1 MQERVPQWV
10 YVVIGVLLVVV
21 AVLATKTFTRTDG
34 ERLATAPL
42 QSARDLPERD
52 RQAQAPDSEVGQLRN
67 EVKESGN
74 RVRQLETRLE
84 ETNRVLSATQE
95 RLKTAQ
101 RPAER
106 PAVAAPPPAPAR
118 EQPAARTPEPSP
130 PPYSRRAAEPG
141 QYEIVRTTTVFD
153 RPSPSARDV
162 TTITRGTRVTVVG
175 SEGDWLE
182 VRSKQGRPPGFIRR
196 DDAMFVEGSSESR

>member
-21 AVLATKTFTRTDG
+21 AVLATKTFTRSDG

-42 QSARDLPERD
+42 PGPRELPERD
-52 RQAQAPDSEVGQLRN
+52 RQAQALDSEVGQLRK
-67 EVKESGN
+67 EVQESSN

-84 ETNRVLSATQE
+84 ETNRALGAAQE
-95 RLKTAQ
+95 KLKTAQ
-101 RPAER
+101 RPVER
-106 PAVAAPPPAPAR
+106 PPVAAPPPAPAR
-118 EQPAARTPEPSP
+118 EQPAARSPEPAP

-141 QYEIVRTTTVFD
+141 QYEVIRTTTVFD
-153 RPSPSARDV
+153 RPSASGRDV
-162 TTITRGTRVTVVG
+162 ATITRGTRVTVVG

-182 VRSKQGRPPGFIRR
+182 VRSKQGRPPGFIKR
-196 DDAMFVEGSSESR
+196 DDAMFAERSSEIR

>member
-10 YVVIGVLLVVV
+10 YVVIGVLLVIV

-34 ERLATAPL
+34 ERLATAPI

-52 RQAQAPDSEVGQLRN
+52 RQPQALDSEVGQLRK
-67 EVKESGN
+67 EVQASSN
-74 RVRQLETRLE
+74 RVKQLETRLE
-84 ETNRVLSATQE
+84 ETNRSLSAAQE
-95 RLKTAQ
+95 KLKTAQ
-101 RPAER
+101 R
-106 PAVAAPPPAPAR
+106 PAVAAPPPAPVK
-118 EQPAARTPEPSP
+118 EQPAAKSPEPAP

-141 QYEIVRTTTVFD
+141 QYEVIRTTTVFD
-153 RPSPSARDV
+153 RPLPSARDV
-162 TTITRGTRVTVVG
+162 ATITRGTRVTVVG

-196 DDAMFVEGSSESR
+196 DDAMFVEGPTEIR

>member
-34 ERLATAPL
+34 ERLATAPV
-42 QSARDLPERD
+42 QSARDLPEKD
-52 RQAQAPDSEVGQLRN
+52 RTVQALDSEVGQLRKELREN
-67 EVKESGN
+67 FSRVK
-74 RVRQLETRLE
+74 QLETRLE
-84 ETNRVLSATQE
+84 ETNRALNTAQE
-95 RLKTAQ
+95 KLKTAQ
-101 RPAER
+101 RPA
-106 PAVAAPPPAPAR
+106 AAAPPPVPTR
-118 EQPAARTPEPSP
+118 EQPVARSPEPAP

-141 QYEIVRTTTVFD
+141 QYEVIRTTTVFD
-153 RPSPSARDV
+153 RPSMSARDV

-196 DDAMFVEGSSESR
+196 DDAMFVEGSSEVR